1 MQALLR
7 AALRRAGT
15 VRGVDGDTPLA
26 EILTAIR
33 GEITRACADRR
44 AHPTLSALEVA
55 TRRAVARDAA
65 DLAGALSD
73 DTDDGG
79 VGEMPVPRYPHETLR
94 VFPRLPLAPA
104 PVNCRLCDSG
114 WVTHAAFAKHLV
126 DRHGGELL
134 YRARLQYLLDQE
146 GPQPIGGQRMRATVE
161 EGAYRYRTG
170 EREWPKPRGTHIIT
184 PGDCARRRRAACAV
198 CATEAWHADLERRK
212 WPELAKGDEHARAVE
227 GLLSVE
233 AYMEWCR
240 SHGLLFPEPEVR
252 RAAVRL
258 GRSGA
263 HVVLHKRAAG
273 GPGALAGPMQ
283 CRVRVR
289 DRKYP

>member
-1 MQALLR
+1 VALLR

-26 EILTAIR
+26 DLLAAIR
-33 GEITRACADRR
+33 GEFAQQCADRR
-44 AHPTLSALEVA
+44 AHPTLSALELA
-55 TRRAVARDAA
+55 SHRAAERQAA

-79 VGEMPVPRYPHETLR
+79 VEDMPVPVWAHETLR
-94 VFPRLPLAPA
+94 VFPRLPEAPA

-114 WVTHAAFAKHLV
+114 WVTDAAFAKHLV

-134 YRARLQYLLDQE
+134 YRARLQYLLDDE
-146 GPQPIGGQRMRATVE
+146 GPQPIGGQRMRATIE

-170 EREWPKPRGTHIIT
+170 QREWPKPRGQIVR
-184 PGDCARRRRAACAV
+184 PADCERRRRAACVV
-198 CATEAWHADLERRK
+198 CTTEAWDADLEHRTWAK
-212 WPELAKGDEHARAVE
+212 LAKEGEHAQAVE
-227 GLLSVE
+227 DLLSVE
-233 AYMEWCR
+233 AYMRWCA
-240 SHGLLFPEPEVR
+240 SHGLLFPESEVR

-258 GRSGA
+258 GRTGA

-273 GPGALAGPMQ
+273 GPGARAGPMQ
-283 CRVRVR
+283 
-289 DRKYP
+289 